1 MSQHRFQSLSEATS
15 HKPLNFSNPHQKSS
29 DYYGS
34 HVFNKKAMGEYM
46 SIEALDSVTNAI
58 EKGEKIGLPVAD
70 QVATAMKA
78 WSISLGATHYT
89 HWFQPL
95 TGSTA
100 EKHDGFFEPTL
111 DGFAIEKFSG
121 GMLVQA
127 EPDASSFPNGGIRN
141 TFEARGYT
149 AWDPTSPAFIF
160 GSTLCI
166 PTIFVA
172 YTGEALDNKVP
183 LLRALQS
190 IDLAATEV
198 AQYFDKNISKVNATL
213 GWEQEYFLVDE
224 SLFMSRPDLV
234 MTGRTLIGHSPAK
247 GQQLDDHYFG
257 SIPERVMNYMREV
270 EFECHKM
277 GIPVKTRH
285 NEVAPGQ
292 FEFAPV
298 LSDTV
303 DLNI

>member
-1 MSQHRFQSLSEATS
+1 LSEATS
-15 HKPLNFSNPHQKSS
+15 HKPVNFSNPHQKSS

-78 WSISLGATHYT
+78 WSISMGATHYT

-198 AQYFDKNISKVNATL
+198 AQYFDKNI
-213 GWEQEYFLVDE
+213 
-224 SLFMSRPDLV
+224 
-234 MTGRTLIGHSPAK
+234 
-247 GQQLDDHYFG
+247 
-257 SIPERVMNYMREV
+257 
-270 EFECHKM
+270 
-277 GIPVKTRH
+277 
-285 NEVAPGQ
+285 
-292 FEFAPV
+292 
-298 LSDTV
+298 
-303 DLNI
+303 